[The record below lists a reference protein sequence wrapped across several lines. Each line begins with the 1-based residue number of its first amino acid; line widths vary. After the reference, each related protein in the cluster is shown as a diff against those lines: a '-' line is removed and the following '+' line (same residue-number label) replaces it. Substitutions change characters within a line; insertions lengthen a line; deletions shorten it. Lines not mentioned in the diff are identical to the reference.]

1 MNKMSLKCKRNRHV
15 QCNLKLRSVFQYF
28 FIICII
34 LNFRSL
40 WLHTETFSWMARFVK
55 VLLGVSVIG
64 GILCSKLY
72 SAKRIF
78 QCLVAI
84 LGIVLYVGF
93 WYLVDPLKK
102 GGFLAILLQLL
113 AIVTYSIL
121 VEDSIDN
128 TLHKFTNIVL
138 VIALISLFFWLFGSL
153 LKFIKP
159 TGYIYTTWTS
169 NSGTLKQVSSYYGIY
184 FETQSLTFLG
194 LTSNVILRNTAIFTE
209 APMASLVFFISF
221 IYELFLKERINIYRL
236 ILLGIAVVSTIST
249 TGYMLMIIA
258 ITLRYFFVRSKS
270 QKQLKIFILPATI
283 IVMFFI
289 LNFLLEQK
297 LGTGSGSIRID
308 DFIAG
313 YRAWINAPLFGNG
326 YGNLESYQKYM
337 SSFRN
342 NNLGISNSPMQILA
356 FGGIYLIF
364 PYIISILTGF
374 TGMIKMKRWKR
385 LSFYLLFL
393 CSFIITICP
402 FQMLTFYLFV
412 CLVKESGKISFFTN
426 VRENKRGNDYR

>member
-121 VEDSIDN
+121 VEDSIY
-128 TLHKFTNIVL
+128 
-138 VIALISLFFWLFGSL
+138 ISL
-153 LKFIKP
+153 
-159 TGYIYTTWTS
+159 
-169 NSGTLKQVSSYYGIY
+169 
-184 FETQSLTFLG
+184 
-194 LTSNVILRNTAIFTE
+194 
-209 APMASLVFFISF
+209 
-221 IYELFLKERINIYRL
+221 L
-236 ILLGIAVVSTIST
+236 IL
-249 TGYMLMIIA
+249 Y
-258 ITLRYFFVRSKS
+258 
-270 QKQLKIFILPATI
+270 
-283 IVMFFI
+283 
-289 LNFLLEQK
+289 
-297 LGTGSGSIRID
+297 
-308 DFIAG
+308 
-313 YRAWINAPLFGNG
+313 
-326 YGNLESYQKYM
+326 
-337 SSFRN
+337 
-342 NNLGISNSPMQILA
+342 
-356 FGGIYLIF
+356 
-364 PYIISILTGF
+364 
-374 TGMIKMKRWKR
+374 
-385 LSFYLLFL
+385 
-393 CSFIITICP
+393 
-402 FQMLTFYLFV
+402 
-412 CLVKESGKISFFTN
+412 
-426 VRENKRGNDYR
+426 